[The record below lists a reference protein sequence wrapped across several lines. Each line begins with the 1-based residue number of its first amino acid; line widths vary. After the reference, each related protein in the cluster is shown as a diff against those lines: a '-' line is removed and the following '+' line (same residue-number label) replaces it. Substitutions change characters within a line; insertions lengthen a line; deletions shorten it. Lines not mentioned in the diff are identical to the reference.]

1 MFTSVLTYTLL
12 GDGSSDEVLLRHIA
26 WLLEQHLSSDITTRP
41 QWADLSRVSSKPSSL
56 AERIEATTSLYPCD
70 LLFVHRDAEG
80 DTPEK
85 RRDEIE
91 GAVQQ
96 GNAAN
101 PFVCVIPVRMQE
113 AWLLFDERAIRH
125 AAGNPNGKTQL
136 NSPTLGTIESLAD
149 PKQILLQSLR
159 RASELT
165 GRKLKR
171 FRRDESH
178 AARRVAD
185 YIEDFSPLRS
195 LPAFERLES
204 DVEAILAAHGW
215 SN

>member
-1 MFTSVLTYTLL
+1 MSVLTYTLL
-12 GDGSSDEVLLRHIA
+12 GDGSSDEAFLRHIA
-26 WLLEQHLSSDITTRP
+26 WLLEQHLSLDIITRP
-41 QWADLSRVSSKPSSL
+41 QWADLKRLQPKPSGL
-56 AERIEATTSLYPCD
+56 AERIEATVSLYPCN
-70 LLFVHRDAEG
+70 LLFVHRDAER

-85 RRDEIE
+85 RRDEVE
-91 GAVQQ
+91 CAVRQA
-96 GNAAN
+96 NSTN

-136 NSPTLGTIESLAD
+136 ELPTLKQIENLPD
-149 PKQILLQSLR
+149 PKQVLLKCLR
-159 RASELT
+159 RATELT
-165 GRKLKR
+165 GRRLNR
-171 FRRDESH
+171 FRRDESY

-195 LPAFERLES
+195 LPAFQRLES
-204 DVEAILAAHGW
+204 DVEAILAEHGW